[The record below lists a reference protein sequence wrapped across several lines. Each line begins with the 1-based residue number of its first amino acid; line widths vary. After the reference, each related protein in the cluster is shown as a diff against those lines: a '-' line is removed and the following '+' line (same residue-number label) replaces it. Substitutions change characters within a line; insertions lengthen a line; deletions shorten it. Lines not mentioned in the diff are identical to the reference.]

1 MQVRISKAGSRR
13 GGKQSCGKVGFH
25 TLLFAGGS
33 FCPGGGS
40 RLGGQ
45 ESALLSLSLS
55 LRLSLKNHQ
64 QRMSITREQQL
75 ISCQL
80 SHTEL
85 SEILFYVID
94 TTLAGRMG
102 RWRFQE
108 SLFSQLMSPGIP
120 WAGGAGRFGWHIT
133 GSSSTLAY
141 TSPLEQLSTT

>member
-1 MQVRISKAGSRR
+1 M
-13 GGKQSCGKVGFH
+13 
-25 TLLFAGGS
+25 
-33 FCPGGGS
+33 
-40 RLGGQ
+40 
-45 ESALLSLSLS
+45 
-55 LRLSLKNHQ
+55 
-64 QRMSITREQQL
+64 
-75 ISCQL
+75 SCQL

-120 WAGGAGRFGWHIT
+120 WAGGAGWHIT